1 MISNNSSW
9 KRIFPT
15 SAAMKS
21 QGLYVYN
28 ELQFMIRQ
36 ELSDVRMN
44 HKKDMPQGFFS
55 IPHYQASKFLNFF
68 LMKTKHQNF

>member
-9 KRIFPT
+9 KKIFPT

-68 LMKTKHQNF
+68 